1 MLEAATRQE
10 EDSLGPVTLPRDAY
24 YGAQTERARQNFD
37 VSGQFIGDFPR
48 YITAIVEVKKAAA
61 LANADIGVIRRPV
74 ADAICQAADEIIG
87 GKFDRAQFP
96 VDMLSAGGGV
106 SPNMNVNEVL
116 ANRANEILTGSKGY
130 DLVHPNNH
138 VNTGQST
145 SDALATAMNVALHR
159 DILALVDSVRLLEEV
174 IGEKIEQYSDTVKLS
189 RTCMQDA
196 VPITFAQ
203 EFGAY
208 LAVAQRGVER
218 LTAAAEACLDV
229 PMGGTVVGTGLGVGA
244 GYVTRIYPRLREV
257 TGLPLRRHPNF
268 FDAFQNGDIF
278 QYISTTF
285 KALATNLAK
294 MSKDLRLLASGPRV
308 GMAEITLPAVQAG
321 SSFLP
326 GKINPVMPE
335 LMVQIGYQV
344 CGNDMVV
351 TFAVE
356 GAELD
361 FNAWTGVIAKNL
373 FESCRLLTQAIPLFA
388 EKCLRGLE
396 VRTDRCRETAH
407 NTLALSSIVATV
419 FGYDAGA
426 RAAYHAA
433 NTGTS
438 IKEAAIALGI
448 MSPAAA
454 ERLLDPMILT
464 DASRSAA
471 LVDQMLAEEQ
481 QRVASVIAEL
491 SPAVRQA
498 IFTVAGT
505 VARADGEISSQE
517 EQALKVVGDALHLE
531 PSQTEI
537 DAAAGDALDL
547 DVDGF
552 ALADRRLVYACGA
565 WLASSDGVLE
575 DSELAILERLR
586 DELELDTE
594 SVGVVQAQVDRLRGD
609 RRQYLPRCEALPW
622 WEDFA
627 ELLTQVLVGAAGPP
641 PRGNGRVVEAGAG
654 GPPASS

>member
-1 MLEAATRQE
+1 MGEGAVRE
-10 EDSLGPVTLPRDAY
+10 ERDSLGAVTVPLDAY
-24 YGAQTERARQNFD
+24 YGAQTERGRQNFD
-37 VSGQFIGDFPR
+37 VSGQVIGDFPG
-48 YITAIVEVKKAAA
+48 YVNAIVEVKKAAA
-61 LANADIGVIRRPV
+61 LANADIGVVRRPV
-74 ADAICQAADEIIG
+74 ADAICQAADEILA

-96 VDMLSAGGGV
+96 IDMMSAGGGV

-130 DLVHPNNH
+130 ELVHPNNH

-145 SDALATAMNVALHR
+145 SDVLATAMNVALHR
-159 DILALVDSVRLLEEV
+159 DILSLLASVRLLEEV
-174 IGEKIEQYSDTVKLS
+174 IGEKIEQYRDTVKLS
-189 RTCMQDA
+189 RTCLQDA
-196 VPITFAQ
+196 VPVTFAQ

-244 GYVTRIYPRLREV
+244 GYVERIYPRLREV
-257 TGLPLRRHPNF
+257 TGLELRRHPNF
-268 FDAFQNGDIF
+268 FDAFQNGDVF

-285 KALATNLAK
+285 KALGTNLSK

-308 GMAEITLPAVQAG
+308 GMAEISLPAVQAG

-344 CGNDMVV
+344 CGNDTVV
-351 TFAVE
+351 TMAVE

-361 FNAWTGVIAKNL
+361 YNAWTGVIAKNL
-373 FESCRLLTQAIPLFA
+373 FESCRLLTHGIPLFA

-396 VRTDRCRETAH
+396 VREDRCRDSAE

-433 NTGTS
+433 SNGTS
-438 IKEAAIALGI
+438 IREAATTLGI

-454 ERLLDPMILT
+454 GRLLDPAVLT
-464 DASRSAA
+464 DAGRSAA
-471 LVDQMLAEEQ
+471 LVEQMLAEQRERAEQ
-481 QRVASVIAEL
+481 AIQGL
-491 SPAVRQA
+491 SPAVRRA
-498 IFTVAGT
+498 ILVVAGT

-517 EQALKVVGDALHLE
+517 RQVLEIVGEALQLEHAGVDDAVGDELD
-531 PSQTEI
+531 I
-537 DAAAGDALDL
+537 DADALTPE
-547 DVDGF
+547 G
-552 ALADRRLVYACGA
+552 RRLVYACGA
-565 WLASSDGVLE
+565 WLAGADGVVE
-575 DSELAILERLR
+575 DTEAAILERLR
-586 DELELDTE
+586 DALALDADAIDT
-594 SVGVVQAQVDRLRGD
+594 VQGIVDELRGD
-609 RRQYLPRCEALPW
+609 RRQYLPRSDALPW

-627 ELLTQVLVGAAGPP
+627 ELLTQVLLDAATQ
-641 PRGNGRVVEAGAG
+641 AA
-654 GPPASS
+654 

>member
-1 MLEAATRQE
+1 MAHMVDAATRQE
-10 EDSLGPVTLPRDAY
+10 EDSLGSVTIPGDAY

-48 YITAIVEVKKAAA
+48 YVTAIVEVKKAAA
-61 LANADIGVIRRPV
+61 LANADIGVLRQPV
-74 ADAICQAADEIIG
+74 ADAICQAADEVIAG
-87 GKFDRAQFP
+87 EFDRTQFP

-116 ANRANEILTGSKGY
+116 ANRANEILSGSKGY

-159 DILALVDSVRLLEEV
+159 DILALVDSVRLLEQV
-174 IGEKIEQYSDTVKLS
+174 IGEKIEQYRDTVKLS
-189 RTCMQDA
+189 RTCLQDA

-203 EFGAY
+203 EFSAY

-257 TGLPLRRHPNF
+257 TGLALRRHPNF

-335 LMVQIGYQV
+335 LMIQIGYQV

-351 TFAVE
+351 TMAVE

-373 FESCRLLTQAIPLFA
+373 FESCRLLTDAIPLFA

-396 VRTDRCRETAH
+396 VRSERCRDSAH

-433 NTGTS
+433 NNGTS
-438 IKEAAIALGI
+438 IREAAVALGI
-448 MSPAAA
+448 LSPAAA
-454 ERLLDPMILT
+454 ERLLDPVILT

-481 QRVASVIAEL
+481 QRAASVIAEL
-491 SPAVRQA
+491 SPAVREA

-517 EQALKVVGDALHLE
+517 RRALQVVGDALRLE
-531 PSQTEI
+531 PTRTEI
-537 DAAAGDALDL
+537 DAAAGDALDFAAG
-547 DVDGF
+547 GF
-552 ALADRRLVYACGA
+552 ASAERRLVYACGA
-565 WLASSDGVLE
+565 WLASADSVLD
-575 DSELAILERLR
+575 DSEVAILERLR
-586 DELELDTE
+586 DKLGLDGE
-594 SVGVVQAQVDRLRGD
+594 AVAAVQAQVDRLRGD
-609 RRQYLPRCEALPW
+609 RRQYMPRSEALPW

-627 ELLTQVLVGAAGPP
+627 ELLTQVLVQTAAPAADS
-641 PRGNGRVVEAGAG
+641 RGSVATSR
-654 GPPASS
+654 